1 MNSFIDTLNHWG
13 GRFADF
19 ALPML
24 VQSSVLIVLLF
35 ALDLVLR
42 NRVRAVVRYALWML
56 VLIKLVL
63 PPSFAAPTSLAYW
76 LSEKKAVKTPPAPSQ
91 QFVVRYSDA
100 KFDGTRPLPSLPPPR
115 AKLQFAGWLFL
126 AWLATALGLMAWL
139 VRRSRSVVR
148 TAARSLPASESPEQL
163 LDACRQQMG
172 IKQRVRLK
180 LSGTASSPAVFG
192 LWRPVILI
200 PQKLT
205 DKLSALQ
212 LRAVLFHELAH
223 IKRSDA
229 LVHYLQT
236 LLQIIYWWHPL
247 LWFANAQIRR
257 VREQAV
263 DEAVVVAMGSD
274 AEAYLATL
282 LEVAKLAFNRPTFAL
297 GLIGIVE
304 SKSALAQRVQHLL
317 NRPIP
322 KSARLGFT
330 GLAALFLTGA
340 AFLPMARGQRTPN
353 QPQQVASESGQQ
365 QPVVAMD
372 VRFIEI
378 EESHLATVGLGEPT
392 LTEFNGHRAWVL
404 TPDQLKAVLQRVLEQ
419 TAADI
424 LTASRVTTF
433 SGQQS
438 QIQVLD
444 AVPAYGTEIR
454 VGPICDLIPYVSG
467 ELVDLAVVASVTEPR
482 PVDPTAP
489 FTSVADA
496 FLTNEVGTARV
507 IVGIGGGVVLEN
519 PEARSSKGN
528 RYLVIVSAT
537 IVSAGRAAE
546 SQTLNQAS
554 TAATGA
560 ATRNQK
566 VPAATF
572 QNATRTPPT
581 NSPKSQ
587 TSSTVTSSERQVAT
601 KRTYLNAS
609 SGAASSNFS
618 AISLA
623 ENDALP

>member
-1 MNSFIDTLNHWG
+1 MIHSLNHL
-13 GRFADF
+13 RANFANF

-24 VQSSVLIVLLF
+24 VQSSLLIVLLF
-35 ALDLVLR
+35 LLDHVLR
-42 NRVRAVVRYALWML
+42 NRVRAVVRYGLWML

-76 LSEKKAVKTPPAPSQ
+76 LPEKKAVKTLPAPSQ

-100 KFDGTRPLPSLPPPR
+100 KFDETRPLPSLPPPR
-115 AKLQFAGWLFL
+115 AKLQFAGWLL
-126 AWLATALGLMAWL
+126 LGWLATALGLMAWL

-148 TAARSLPASESPEQL
+148 TAARALPASESPERL
-163 LDACRQQMG
+163 LDACRRQMG
-172 IKQRVRLK
+172 IKRRVRLK
-180 LSGTASSPAVFG
+180 LSTTACSPAVFG

-223 IKRSDA
+223 IKRGDA

-263 DEAVVVAMGSD
+263 DETVVVAMGSD

-330 GLAALFLTGA
+330 GLAALFLAGA

-353 QPQQVASESGQQ
+353 QPQQVASESGQ
-365 QPVVAMD
+365 PEPAVAMD
-372 VRFIEI
+372 LRFIE
-378 EESHLATVGLGEPT
+378 
-392 LTEFNGHRAWVL
+392 
-404 TPDQLKAVLQRVLEQ
+404 
-419 TAADI
+419 
-424 LTASRVTTF
+424 
-433 SGQQS
+433 
-438 QIQVLD
+438 
-444 AVPAYGTEIR
+444 
-454 VGPICDLIPYVSG
+454 
-467 ELVDLAVVASVTEPR
+467 
-482 PVDPTAP
+482 
-489 FTSVADA
+489 
-496 FLTNEVGTARV
+496 
-507 IVGIGGGVVLEN
+507 
-519 PEARSSKGN
+519 
-528 RYLVIVSAT
+528 
-537 IVSAGRAAE
+537 
-546 SQTLNQAS
+546 
-554 TAATGA
+554 
-560 ATRNQK
+560 
-566 VPAATF
+566 
-572 QNATRTPPT
+572 

-587 TSSTVTSSERQVAT
+587 TSNTATSSERQVAT
-601 KRTYLNAS
+601 TR
-609 SGAASSNFS
+609 
-618 AISLA
+618 
-623 ENDALP
+623 